1 MKRNWEYKKLG
12 DVCTDVTDFVAAGS
26 FADLR
31 KNVVYNSEQDY
42 AQLIRTT
49 DLKRKFLNNDFVYVS
64 KSAFEYLWRVNLDKA
79 CVVLPNVGNCGEVY
93 YVSPEMLPYK
103 NNVLAPNSILVRSYT
118 ENQRFLAYAFQ
129 GLDFQLQLKT
139 ITGTV
144 AQPKFNKTNLKNLI
158 IPIPPLDEQSRI
170 VAELDLLTGIV
181 DKQNAQLKELDNL
194 AQAIFYDMF
203 GDPIENPKRWEVK
216 KLGDVSTSVSYGT
229 SSPSSTVGKYKYLRM
244 NNITYEGF
252 LDLTDLKYIDMDDAE
267 FEKYSVREGDVLF
280 NRTNSMDLIGKTTYI
295 HNMEPMIIA
304 GYIIRV
310 RLVDSV
316 LPVYVSKFMNMP
328 AMKKKLKGM
337 AKGAV
342 NQANINSKELKSI
355 DIPLPSLA
363 LQQSF
368 AEKIQSIE
376 KQKETIRASI
386 ADTQKLLDYTM
397 DKYFG

>member
-1 MKRNWEYKKLG
+1 MKQNWEYKKLG
-12 DVCTDVTDFVAAGS
+12 DVCVSELGKTLNQSKDTGSLRPYLCAVNVQWDSLDFTTLKQARFEEDELERYSVQKNDLLVCEGGDVGRAAIWNQEKPMLYQN
-26 FADLR
+26 ALHRLR
-31 KNVVYNSEQDY
+31 FSNNCNPRFYLFCLKHLKNKGVLDSRY
-42 AQLIRTT
+42 AKGVTIKHL
-49 DLKRKFLNNDFVYVS
+49 V
-64 KSAFEYLWRVNLDKA
+64 KSALLSIQVPI
-79 CVVLPNVGNCGEVY
+79 LPLE
-93 YVSPEMLPYK
+93 
-103 NNVLAPNSILVRSYT
+103 
-118 ENQRFLAYAFQ
+118 
-129 GLDFQLQLKT
+129 
-139 ITGTV
+139 
-144 AQPKFNKTNLKNLI
+144 
-158 IPIPPLDEQSRI
+158 EQSRI
-170 VAELDLLTGIV
+170 VAELDLLTGII
-181 DKQNAQLKELDNL
+181 DKQNAQFKELDNL

-229 SSPSSTVGKYKYLRM
+229 SSPSTTVGKYKYLRM

-355 DIPLPSLA
+355 DIPVPPLA

-376 KQKETIRASI
+376 KQKVAIRASI

>member
-12 DVCTDVTDFVAAGS
+12 DVCTVVGGSTPKTNIPEYWGGGNYWVTPAELTG
-26 FADLR
+26 
-31 KNVVYNSEQDY
+31 
-42 AQLIRTT
+42 
-49 DLKRKFLNNDFVYVS
+49 
-64 KSAFEYLWRVNLDKA
+64 DKYI
-79 CVVLPNVGNCGEVY
+79 E
-93 YVSPEMLPYK
+93 S
-103 NNVLAPNSILVRSYT
+103 T
-118 ENQRFLAYAFQ
+118 ER
-129 GLDFQLQLKT
+129 T
-139 ITGTV
+139 ITDEAV
-144 AQPKFNKTNLKNLI
+144 AKTNLTLLPVGTVLLSSRAPIGKVCITRSPMYCNQGFKNIVCSKSLYNEYVYWWLKGKTDYLNSLGVGATFKEI
-158 IPIPPLDEQSRI
+158 SKRSVEQIVIPVPPLEEQSRI
-170 VAELDLLTGIV
+170 VAELDLLTGII

-194 AQAIFYDMF
+194 ALAIFYDMF
-203 GDPIENPKRWEVK
+203 GDPIENPKGWDVK
-216 KLGDVSTSVSYGT
+216 KLGDLSTSVSYGT

-295 HNMEPMIIA
+295 HDMEPMIIA

-310 RLVDSV
+310 RLADSV
-316 LPVYVSKFMNMP
+316 LPVYVSKFMNTP
-328 AMKKKLKGM
+328 AMKKKLRGM

-355 DIPLPSLA
+355 DILIPPLA

>member
-1 MKRNWEYKKLG
+1 MMKHNWEYKKLG
-12 DVCTDVTDFVAAGS
+12 DVCDYPNRRIAIK
-26 FADLR
+26 DLCVGEYVGVENLV
-31 KNVVYNSEQDY
+31 KN
-42 AQLIRTT
+42 
-49 DLKRKFLNNDFVYVS
+49 K
-64 KSAFEYLWRVNLDKA
+64 
-79 CVVLPNVGNCGEVY
+79 GG
-93 YVSPEMLPYK
+93 
-103 NNVLAPNSILVRSYT
+103 LVRST
-118 ENQRFLAYAFQ
+118 EMPDADNSIEFHIGDVLIGNIRPYLRKIWLA
-129 GLDFQLQLKT
+129 DFNGGASGDVIVVRVKKDFENKLLPSYLYK
-139 ITGTV
+139 V
-144 AQPKFNKTNLKNLI
+144 LSSEKFFEYDNSNTKGAKMPRGDRKI
-158 IPIPPLDEQSRI
+158 IAKYVIPIPPLEEQSRI

-203 GDPIENPKRWEVK
+203 GDPIENPKGWEVK

-355 DIPLPSLA
+355 DIPLPPLA

-386 ADTQKLLDYTM
+386 ADTKKLLDYTM

>member
-1 MKRNWEYKKLG
+1 MKHNWEYKKLG
-12 DVCTDVTDFVAAGS
+12 DVCDSLTGLWTGKKEPFVNVAVIRNTNFSKDCKLKLDDVAYLDVEQKQYSTRKLLPGDIIVEKSGGS
-26 FADLR
+26 DKQPVGRVVLFDIPKGEFSFSNFTGTLR
-31 KNVVYNSEQDY
+31 IKNNKELNS
-42 AQLIRTT
+42 
-49 DLKRKFLNNDFVYVS
+49 KFLHRCLVAHYLRGETRKLQS
-64 KSAFEYLWRVNLDKA
+64 KTTGLHNLDMK
-79 CVVLPNVGNCGEVY
+79 GY
-93 YVSPEMLPYK
+93 
-103 NNVLAPNSILVRSYT
+103 
-118 ENQRFLAYAFQ
+118 
-129 GLDFQLQLKT
+129 LK
-139 ITGTV
+139 
-144 AQPKFNKTNLKNLI
+144 L
-158 IPIPPLDEQSRI
+158 PIPVPPLSEQSRI
-170 VAELDLLTGIV
+170 VAELDLLTGII

-203 GDPIENPKRWEVK
+203 GDPIENPKGWEVK
-216 KLGDVSTSVSYGT
+216 KLGDLSTSVSYGT

-252 LDLTDLKYIDMDDAE
+252 LDLTDLKYINMDDAE

-295 HNMEPMIIA
+295 HDMEPMIIA

-310 RLVDSV
+310 RLADSV
-316 LPVYVSKFMNMP
+316 LPVFVSKFMNTP
-328 AMKKKLKGM
+328 AMKKKLRGM

-355 DIPLPSLA
+355 DIPIPPLT

-376 KQKETIRASI
+376 KQKEAIRASI

>member
-1 MKRNWEYKKLG
+1 MKRNWKYLSIGECFPSIKNGANIKQIAGANGYPITRIETLSGGIFNRDRMGYANIVDLTKYQDYILESG
-12 DVCTDVTDFVAAGS
+12 DLLLSHINSKAYIGRTVKYEKQGDEKIIHGMNLLRLRANPEVISSSLFAYYSKSMKFKDAVARIRKDAVNQS
-26 FADLR
+26 SMAISDLR
-31 KNVVYNSEQDY
+31 KIVVP
-42 AQLIRTT
+42 
-49 DLKRKFLNNDFVYVS
+49 V
-64 KSAFEYLWRVNLDKA
+64 
-79 CVVLPNVGNCGEVY
+79 
-93 YVSPEMLPYK
+93 
-103 NNVLAPNSILVRSYT
+103 
-118 ENQRFLAYAFQ
+118 
-129 GLDFQLQLKT
+129 
-139 ITGTV
+139 
-144 AQPKFNKTNLKNLI
+144 
-158 IPIPPLDEQSRI
+158 PPLDEQSRI
-170 VAELDLLTGIV
+170 VAELDLLTGII

-194 AQAIFYDMF
+194 AQTIFYDMF

-355 DIPLPSLA
+355 DIPLPPLA

-386 ADTQKLLDYTM
+386 VDTQKLLDYTM

>member
-12 DVCTDVTDFVAAGS
+12 DVCTVVGGSTPKTNIPEYWGGGNYWVTPAELTG
-26 FADLR
+26 
-31 KNVVYNSEQDY
+31 
-42 AQLIRTT
+42 
-49 DLKRKFLNNDFVYVS
+49 
-64 KSAFEYLWRVNLDKA
+64 DKYI
-79 CVVLPNVGNCGEVY
+79 E
-93 YVSPEMLPYK
+93 S
-103 NNVLAPNSILVRSYT
+103 T
-118 ENQRFLAYAFQ
+118 ER
-129 GLDFQLQLKT
+129 T
-139 ITGTV
+139 ITDEAV
-144 AQPKFNKTNLKNLI
+144 AKTNLTLLPVGTVLLSSRAPIGKVCITRSPMYCNQGFKNIVCSKCLLNEYVYWWLKGKTDYLNSLGVGATFKEI
-158 IPIPPLDEQSRI
+158 SKRTVEQIVIPVPSLSEQSRI
-170 VAELDLLTGIV
+170 VAELDLLTGII

-203 GDPIENPKRWEVK
+203 GNPIENPKGWEVK

-229 SSPSSTVGKYKYLRM
+229 SSPSSTAGKYKYLRM
-244 NNITYEGF
+244 NNITYDGF

-295 HNMEPMIIA
+295 HDMEPMIIA

-310 RLVDSV
+310 RLVNSV
-316 LPVYVSKFMNMP
+316 LPVYVSKFMNTP
-328 AMKKKLKGM
+328 AMKKKLRGM

-355 DIPLPSLA
+355 DIPVPPLA